1 MMRPRVVCNMA
12 PSLDGKIAQAR
23 KRSPFGMSRHAEDP
37 KRMRELR
44 MLADAVLIGATN
56 LRADDPDLMPNRL
69 RVVVTRAG
77 AQVFPSAKM
86 FDPKLGGEAVVMHT
100 SAMSEATRASLRS
113 KATLVELGGS
123 EVNVV
128 RILEWL
134 AAERG
139 CKVVLCE
146 GGGVLI
152 AALFA
157 AHAVDELRLT
167 LVPRILG
174 GSTAPTIVEGN
185 GFEPDAIP
193 DGRLTSVEQVGDELF
208 LGYEFEW
215 PEPRS

>member
-1 MMRPRVVCNMA
+1 MRPRVVCNMA
-12 PSLDGKIAQAR
+12 PSLDGKIALAR
-23 KRSPFGMSRHAEDP
+23 KRGPFGMSRHAEDP
-37 KRMRELR
+37 KRMRDLR
-44 MLADAVLIGATN
+44 MLADAVLIGASN

-86 FDPKLGGEAVVMHT
+86 FDPSLGGEAVVVHT

-113 KATLVELGGS
+113 NATLVELGTS
-123 EVNVV
+123 EVDVV

-157 AHAVDELRLT
+157 ARAVDELCLT

-174 GSTAPTIVEGN
+174 GSTAPTVVAGR
-185 GFEPDAIP
+185 GFDPDTIP
-193 DGRLTSVEQVGDELF
+193 DGHLTSVERVGDELF
-208 LGYEFEW
+208 LRYEFHW
-215 PEPRS
+215 GDSHS